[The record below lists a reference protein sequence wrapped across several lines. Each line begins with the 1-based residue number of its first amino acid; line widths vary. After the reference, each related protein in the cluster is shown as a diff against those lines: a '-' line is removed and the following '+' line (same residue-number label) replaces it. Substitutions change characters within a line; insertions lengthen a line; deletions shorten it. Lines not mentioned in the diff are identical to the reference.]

1 MRKLFWVLFLIT
13 SCSSRETAPS
23 GVLPK
28 RKMEAVIYDMMLADR
43 YSNQFMINDSLKK
56 DSLKLESMKLFN
68 QVLVFHGVKKN
79 DFYKSFDYYMNRPE
93 EIRVIFDSLVS
104 RSNQTK
110 ERLYKKNMH

>member
-1 MRKLFWVLFLIT
+1 MRKLFWVFFFIA
-13 SCSSRETAPS
+13 SCNSGVTETN

-43 YSNQFMINDSLKK
+43 YSAQFMINDSLKK

-68 QVLVFHGVKKN
+68 QVLAFHGVKKK
-79 DFYKSFDYYMNRPE
+79 DFYNSFDYYMNRPE

>member
-1 MRKLFWVLFLIT
+1 MKKLFFVLIFI
-13 SCSSRETAPS
+13 SACSSQSSQKPGLLS
-23 GVLPK
+23 Q

-68 QVLVFHGVKKN
+68 QVLAFHGVTKK